1 VQDSALGLEQG
12 VLAINSVPVQPNR
25 SFAPRLEILCQFVH
39 NTPIIAAP
47 FSSPFLPK
55 NMTKPTTSSV
65 YLMALCF
72 MLPWAG
78 TILVAEDPQVGQFI
92 EFMHKNVK
100 RKYLLHVPQEL
111 PDNSPLVFVLHGYHG
126 DARDYVDPVM
136 NRLADDNGFAVCY
149 PQGTDDREGI
159 PHWNARLK
167 ISGVDD
173 VGFLS
178 ALASDLQDKHSLN
191 KSRTFVCGISNGGF
205 MSYTLV
211 AEKPD
216 VFKAAASVNGTM
228 SGHTWEYRDA
238 IRPVPI
244 LQISGLDDEIVPYN
258 GSMSKD
264 GGWGGAPDQDAMME
278 FWRKL
283 NKTSS
288 EEVIQLSKQTTAH
301 HYKDGVNGNE
311 VWHYKIKNFGHK
323 VPGRREL
330 GTEVAQV
337 IWQFFSK
344 VSDDAGPQRE

>member
-111 PDNSPLVFVLHGYHG
+111 SDNSPLVFVLHGYHG
-126 DARDYVDPVM
+126 DARDYVDQVM

-167 ISGVDD
+167 ISEVDD

-211 AEKPD
+211 AEKPE
-216 VFKAAASVNGTM
+216 VFKAAASVIGTM
-228 SGHTWEYRDA
+228 SGHAWEHRDA

-244 LQISGLDDEIVPYN
+244 LQISGLHDEIVPYN
-258 GSMSKD
+258 GSMSEV
-264 GGWGGAPDQDAMME
+264 GGWGGAPDQDVIME

-311 VWHYKIKNFGHK
+311 VWHYQIKNFGHK
-323 VPGRREL
+323 VPGKREL

-344 VSDDAGPQRE
+344 VSDDAEPQRE